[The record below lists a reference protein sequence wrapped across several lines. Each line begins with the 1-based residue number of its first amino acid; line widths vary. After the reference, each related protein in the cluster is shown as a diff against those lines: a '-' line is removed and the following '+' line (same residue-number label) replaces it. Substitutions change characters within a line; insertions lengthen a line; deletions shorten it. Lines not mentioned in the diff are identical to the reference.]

1 MLSTLSAEKTSWSKL
16 HSMLF
21 LSFLLVCI
29 ALGTGL
35 RVLWVGPRELWYD
48 EAISVLLASGQKD
61 RYQLPD
67 DVPFALS
74 DFSQLLTLPAEKNVA
89 AALETVKAVVKST
102 LSDPHPPLFYLSEH
116 GWMRLFGSGEVALR
130 SLVLLVSLATLIGAY
145 GLGQR
150 ILGQRGGLIFTA
162 LLALNPFF
170 LDHSLNLRMYAP
182 MLFWVV
188 VSGWCLLA
196 LIEGSEAAQPK
207 RRSLLR
213 VGLAVSLAAGL
224 LTQYLF
230 AYWFF
235 AVAALILYLEDRKRW
250 FQHSLTLA
258 AAILLF
264 TPWALWGTRQQV
276 HNRQDVLSQISSV
289 GGPLQAAFQH
299 GQDLAQT
306 LGDHLLLGH
315 LTTDMLPVAE
325 PIKPTAVAIGWAVV
339 GFVGLCVV
347 GLYRRHQY
355 RVLMIAVLM
364 GLLPLAIALAVD
376 VIANTYTLGF
386 GWGRSVMVALPGCLL
401 LIAAWLELATGRW
414 REPLTAALLAAYLT
428 VNIADLGMR
437 DRQMFTTVNSELIST
452 NEPTLVVMNS
462 RAWGHVLRL
471 IYYLDNTANAEVL
484 VADPANVSAALT
496 TALAAKDYERIL
508 WLKSEYPLWGEPKTQ
523 DQAQALIAET
533 ESILQ
538 EQSALQSTQTLSGTM
553 KLDHFELQVYR

>member
-1 MLSTLSAEKTSWSKL
+1 
-16 HSMLF
+16 MLF
-21 LSFLLVCI
+21 LSFLLICI

-35 RVLWVGPRELWYD
+35 RVLWVGARELWYD

-67 DVPFALS
+67 DVPFALK
-74 DFSQLLTLPAEKNVA
+74 DFSHLLTVPAEKDVA
-89 AALETVKAVVKST
+89 AALETAKAVIKST
-102 LSDPHPPLFYLSEH
+102 LGDPHPPLFYLGEH
-116 GWMRLFGSGEVALR
+116 GWMRLFGNGEAALR

-145 GLGQR
+145 GLAQR

-196 LIEGSEAAQPK
+196 LIEGSEAGQQK
-207 RRSLLR
+207 QRSLLR
-213 VGLAVSLAAGL
+213 VGLAISLAAGL

-235 AVAALILYLEDRKRW
+235 AIAALILYLEDRKHW
-250 FQHSLTLA
+250 FQHGLTLA

-264 TPWALWGTRQQV
+264 TPWALWGTRRQM

-289 GGPLQAAFQH
+289 GGPLQVAFRH

-325 PIKPTAVAIGWAVV
+325 SIKPTAVAVGWAVI
-339 GFVGLCVV
+339 GFLGLCVV
-347 GLYRRHQY
+347 GLYRRRQY
-355 RVLMIAVLM
+355 RVLMIAALM
-364 GLLPLAIALAVD
+364 GLLPLAVALAVD
-376 VIANTYTLGF
+376 VAANTYTLGF

-401 LIAAWLELATGRW
+401 LIAAWLEMATGRW
-414 REPLTAALLAAYLT
+414 RGPLTAALLAAYLT

-437 DRQMFTTVNSELIST
+437 DRQMFTAVNNELIST

-508 WLKSEYPLWGEPKTQ
+508 WLKSEYPLWGEPKTR
-523 DQAQALIAET
+523 DQAQTLIADT
-533 ESILQ
+533 EGILQ
-538 EQSALQSTQTLSGTM
+538 MRSSLQSTQTLSGTM